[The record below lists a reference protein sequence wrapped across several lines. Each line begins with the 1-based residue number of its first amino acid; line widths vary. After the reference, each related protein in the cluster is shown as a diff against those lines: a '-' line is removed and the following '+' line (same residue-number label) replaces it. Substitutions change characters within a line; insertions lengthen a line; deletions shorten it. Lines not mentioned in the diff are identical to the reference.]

1 MSILR
6 RRAVFAA
13 AAFALVAVVTLLTS
27 AQDAS
32 AHPLGNFT
40 INHYDRIDVSET
52 GIDVYRVL
60 DMAEIPT
67 FQERQQRI
75 DANGDGTVDDQES
88 EAWASAKADERAS
101 NMHLVVNGDARK
113 LTAVSHGLT
122 FPAGQGGLSLLR
134 LTVAYRAALPSDWR
148 DSSPSVQFDD
158 TNYSD
163 RLGWREII
171 VRGGAGV
178 EVRNA
183 NVPSQDISDELL
195 AYPQNALT
203 SPLDVRKASFSFAPG
218 AGSVLPA
225 QPDKQ
230 SRAVRGNP
238 DSPLARFEKL
248 VTHDDLG
255 AGFVV
260 LALLA
265 AVGFGALHAL
275 SPGHGKTIVA
285 AYLVGS
291 RGTAKHAVLLGL
303 TVTITH
309 TSSVYALGFITLYL
323 SQYVVPERLYPWL
336 SLISG
341 GIIVMMGLSL
351 FVGRFRSSGLF
362 GQARRWVW
370 SRVASRPA
378 PRLAM
383 ASSEAGALAMA
394 LPGTQLRPRVD
405 REFAYAQ
412 VGNDAP
418 HDHAGD
424 AHAHDDRGESL
435 SHAHDR
441 QGHDDASVHSH
452 GLDPAHSHAI
462 PGQDGEPVTWQRLL
476 GLGIFGGMLPCPS
489 AIVVMLGA
497 IAAHRVGFGLL
508 LIVFFSLGLA
518 GVLTG
523 IGFALVYAR
532 TITNRLPVL
541 GRLAARADSSDGG
554 AISLLVR
561 GFPVLS
567 AAAVVTA
574 GAYVTWRA
582 ISTGGFF

>member
-6 RRAVFAA
+6 RPALLLATAA
-13 AAFALVAVVTLLTS
+13 LALVAAFVLLMP
-27 AQDAS
+27 AEHAA

-52 GIDVYRVL
+52 GIDLYRVL

-88 EAWASAKADERAS
+88 EAWATAKADELAS
-101 NMHLVVNGDARK
+101 NMHLVVNGEQRK
-113 LTAVSHGLT
+113 LTPLSHELT

-134 LTVAYRAALPSDWR
+134 LTVTYQAALPGDWR
-148 DSSPSVQFDD
+148 DKSPSVQFED
-158 TNYSD
+158 TNYGD

-178 EVRNA
+178 EVQNA
-183 NVPSQDISDELL
+183 SVPAQDVSDELL
-195 AYPQNALT
+195 AYPQNSLT

-218 AGSVLPA
+218 VGATLP
-225 QPDKQ
+225 QPDNQ
-230 SRAVRGNP
+230 ARAVRGNP

-248 VTHDDLG
+248 VAHDDLG

-260 LALLA
+260 LALMA
-265 AVGFGALHAL
+265 AVGFGGLHAL

-291 RGTAKHAVLLGL
+291 RGTAKHALLLGL
-303 TVTITH
+303 TVTLTH
-309 TSSVYALGFITLYL
+309 TSSVYALGFTTLYL

-341 GIIVMMGLSL
+341 GIIVLMGLSL
-351 FVGRFRSSGLF
+351 FIGRSRSSGLF
-362 GQARRWVW
+362 SQIRRWVW
-370 SRVASRPA
+370 SRIVSRPA
-378 PRLAM
+378 PQLAM
-383 ASSEAGALAMA
+383 ASSEAAAMTMA
-394 LPGTQLRPRVD
+394 MPGGHSRARTD
-405 REFAYAQ
+405 
-412 VGNDAP
+412 GS
-418 HDHAGD
+418 HDFG
-424 AHAHDDRGESL
+424 HAHDDGAARDQ
-435 SHAHDR
+435 AHDTHSHGAA
-441 QGHDDASVHSH
+441 GHDDHPDDAGLPEDASHSH
-452 GLDPAHSHAI
+452 GFGRAHSHAI

-476 GLGIFGGMLPCPS
+476 GLGIFGGLLPCPS

-532 TITNRLPVL
+532 TITNRVPVL

-554 AISLLVR
+554 ILSLVVR
-561 GFPVLS
+561 GFPVMS
-567 AAAVVTA
+567 AAAVVGA
-574 GAYVTWRA
+574 GAFVTWRA
-582 ISTGGFF
+582 IATGGFF